1 MKTAQGGQRIVWM
14 VQLLGAL
21 GLLMVAMTVAQIGL
35 ELQSMRSTRK
45 RLEAQQERLNKAA
58 REMIQSAAEARREI
72 QTALEES
79 TRFTEKSD
87 AVSSFVQTAHQISQ
101 SIKDP
106 SAFLSLSLDTV
117 AGNLADLEKK
127 VLDWRARYDLNLQ
140 NLERQRIQVRNYL
153 AALRDEAELR
163 EGREQLQKAIE
174 FKQWQTARGEEAAP
188 LADKILTEQAEQ
200 QRYGLSEF
208 KDDLTDLWRIVETFN
223 GERNAD
229 NLADLKDNQLRS
241 TLERITSYHFEFALV
256 QDLQIALFGNGFTI
270 DEPHQR
276 ILVGNGGLYAMLR
289 DALLLQREREK
300 LQNGLGSASHDI
312 NSAVASFAESAQ
324 TGSHAL
330 AVQMEQILVGS
341 WRQMLVFG
349 SGSLVL
355 LMVLAWWISR
365 AIRDQ
370 VLAIERGRQKAH
382 QLMQEQRAAN
392 QELERLAVALTT
404 SEVFL
409 QSLVEN
415 LPVYIYRKDTEGRFI
430 FANKRFCEFKGKP
443 CAEVLGKTNFEIDPP
458 ELARKYQAI
467 DKELIETRQQVE
479 MEELWIDA
487 NGEQRWNRII
497 KLPVLD
503 KDGHVVATQGM
514 FWDITSAKHSQENLR
529 LAKEAAEAGVR
540 AKSEFLAK
548 MSHEIRTPMNGV
560 VGMTDLLLDSHLSPQ
575 QREFAETIRLSGETL
590 LTIIND
596 ILDFSKIEA
605 SRMSIEVVDFDLI
618 RTIESTLDIL
628 ATRAFSKG
636 IEIVNSV
643 ALDVPARLRGD
654 PGRLRQILLN
664 LVGNAIKFTDQGEVV
679 LRVEKESESTT
690 ETVLKFY
697 VQDTGIGIKLEAQA
711 RLFEAFSQLDAS
723 TSNQQ
728 GGTGLGLVIAQRLVE
743 MMKGQIGV
751 QSESGKGSTFWFTV
765 SLENPSEN
773 AAETYDSDLFAVRA
787 LVVDDNATSREMLRQ
802 QILAWKMEAASA
814 ASGPEA
820 LAKLRVAALEGRAY
834 DLALLDVQMPGMDGL
849 TLARAIKADS
859 QIART
864 RLVALASLGQACSAE
879 ELKLAAIDT
888 YVVKPIKQSR
898 LFDCLINTMGKVAAR
913 ESVVDDDLS
922 TVGVD
927 SSRPSTKP
935 RDARILLA
943 DDNYINQRVALG
955 FLRKLGYG
963 ADTVA
968 NGQAAL
974 EALSS
979 ISYDLVFMDCQMPG
993 MNGYEATRAI
1003 RRQEQISG
1011 QDSKWKCPVHIV
1023 AVTANAMEGDREKC
1037 LAAGMDDY
1045 LSKPIRL
1052 QDIRAVLERWRRAT
1066 QDSISAIEVGRA
1078 QADSLE
1084 TLPLSK
1090 NQEAAPVDMQALIE
1104 ASEGPEEVRELIDL
1118 YRHQSNQLMEN
1129 IRLAIRSGAA
1139 EEVERYAH
1147 KLYGASANC
1156 RITAILNPLREL
1168 ENMGQSGQI
1177 TEAERL
1183 YTEARRQLDRIED
1196 YFRDLSL

>member
-1 MKTAQGGQRIVWM
+1 
-14 VQLLGAL
+14 
-21 GLLMVAMTVAQIGL
+21 
-35 ELQSMRSTRK
+35 
-45 RLEAQQERLNKAA
+45 
-58 REMIQSAAEARREI
+58 
-72 QTALEES
+72 
-79 TRFTEKSD
+79 
-87 AVSSFVQTAHQISQ
+87 
-101 SIKDP
+101 
-106 SAFLSLSLDTV
+106 
-117 AGNLADLEKK
+117 
-127 VLDWRARYDLNLQ
+127 
-140 NLERQRIQVRNYL
+140 
-153 AALRDEAELR
+153 
-163 EGREQLQKAIE
+163 
-174 FKQWQTARGEEAAP
+174 
-188 LADKILTEQAEQ
+188 
-200 QRYGLSEF
+200 
-208 KDDLTDLWRIVETFN
+208 
-223 GERNAD
+223 
-229 NLADLKDNQLRS
+229 
-241 TLERITSYHFEFALV
+241 
-256 QDLQIALFGNGFTI
+256 
-270 DEPHQR
+270 
-276 ILVGNGGLYAMLR
+276 
-289 DALLLQREREK
+289 
-300 LQNGLGSASHDI
+300 
-312 NSAVASFAESAQ
+312 
-324 TGSHAL
+324 
-330 AVQMEQILVGS
+330 
-341 WRQMLVFG
+341 
-349 SGSLVL
+349 
-355 LMVLAWWISR
+355 
-365 AIRDQ
+365 
-370 VLAIERGRQKAH
+370 
-382 QLMQEQRAAN
+382 
-392 QELERLAVALTT
+392 
-404 SEVFL
+404 
-409 QSLVEN
+409 
-415 LPVYIYRKDTEGRFI
+415 
-430 FANKRFCEFKGKP
+430 
-443 CAEVLGKTNFEIDPP
+443 
-458 ELARKYQAI
+458 
-467 DKELIETRQQVE
+467 
-479 MEELWIDA
+479 
-487 NGEQRWNRII
+487 
-497 KLPVLD
+497 
-503 KDGHVVATQGM
+503 
-514 FWDITSAKHSQENLR
+514 
-529 LAKEAAEAGVR
+529 
-540 AKSEFLAK
+540 
-548 MSHEIRTPMNGV
+548 
-560 VGMTDLLLDSHLSPQ
+560 
-575 QREFAETIRLSGETL
+575 
-590 LTIIND
+590 
-596 ILDFSKIEA
+596 
-605 SRMSIEVVDFDLI
+605 
-618 RTIESTLDIL
+618 
-628 ATRAFSKG
+628 
-636 IEIVNSV
+636 
-643 ALDVPARLRGD
+643 
-654 PGRLRQILLN
+654 
-664 LVGNAIKFTDQGEVV
+664 
-679 LRVEKESESTT
+679 
-690 ETVLKFY
+690 
-697 VQDTGIGIKLEAQA
+697 
-711 RLFEAFSQLDAS
+711 
-723 TSNQQ
+723 
-728 GGTGLGLVIAQRLVE
+728 
-743 MMKGQIGV
+743 
-751 QSESGKGSTFWFTV
+751 
-765 SLENPSEN
+765 
-773 AAETYDSDLFAVRA
+773 
-787 LVVDDNATSREMLRQ
+787 
-802 QILAWKMEAASA
+802 
-814 ASGPEA
+814 
-820 LAKLRVAALEGRAY
+820 
-834 DLALLDVQMPGMDGL
+834 LDVQMPGMDGL

-1066 QDSISAIEVGRA
+1066 QDSIGAIEVGRA